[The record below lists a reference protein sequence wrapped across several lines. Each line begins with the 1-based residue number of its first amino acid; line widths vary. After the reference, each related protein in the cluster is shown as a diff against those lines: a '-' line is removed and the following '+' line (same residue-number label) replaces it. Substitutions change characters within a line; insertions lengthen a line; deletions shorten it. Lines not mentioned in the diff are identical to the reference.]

1 MKAFCLFTVLL
12 GSLGMMFYSQ
22 EAQSAISKN
31 NTSQFTWHTEES
43 FHAHETTH
51 PLNSSN
57 NAEEE
62 QDDEVNDE
70 DEFNLKCF
78 FSKKDIP
85 FTPIHFLENLISTH
99 SQARLSKPFLK
110 PQFTP
115 PDFILINKINF

>member
-12 GSLGMMFYSQ
+12 GSLGMMFYSH
-22 EAQSAISKN
+22 EAQSAISPI

-43 FHAHETTH
+43 FHAHGTTH

-62 QDDEVNDE
+62 EDDEVNDE
-70 DEFNLKCF
+70 DEFNLKCVF
-78 FSKKDIP
+78 FKKEIL
-85 FTPIHFLENLISTH
+85 FTPIHFLENLISIHT
-99 SQARLSKPFLK
+99 QARLSKPFLK

-115 PDFILINKINF
+115 PDFILIA